1 MGLLLPDSLM
11 YCIKPGMRVQFFFQ
25 LSWLPTEE
33 KALQSHGLC
42 VPPGSSLY
50 VDVATRAMV
59 YQEAR
64 QNGTNPLMPLENN
77 RTTLLVTV
85 AP

>member
-33 KALQSHGLC
+33 KTLQSHGLC

-50 VDVATRAMV
+50 VDVAVESYGLPRGKTERHKSINA
-59 YQEAR
+59 A
-64 QNGTNPLMPLENN
+64 GK
-77 RTTLLVTV
+77 
-85 AP
+85 